1 MGVLWRVALPWKCS
15 ATLAAWLLAAVVA
28 IGDLSASI
36 LTVPPGVPLLSVRI
50 FTLLHYGVE
59 DQVAGIC
66 LALSAGFA
74 GLGWLLALA
83 LAALAGRVDGGRAKG
98 RNGASR

>member
-1 MGVLWRVALPWKCS
+1 MGRCGDRTPWKRS
-15 ATLAAWLLAAVVA
+15 ATIAAWLLAAVVA

-36 LTVPPGVPLLSVRI
+36 LTVPPRSALLPVRI

-66 LALSAGFA
+66 LALGGFRRIGMA
-74 GLGWLLALA
+74 LGASWRRSLGVG
-83 LAALAGRVDGGRAKG
+83 AGRLRSK
-98 RNGASR
+98 RASR